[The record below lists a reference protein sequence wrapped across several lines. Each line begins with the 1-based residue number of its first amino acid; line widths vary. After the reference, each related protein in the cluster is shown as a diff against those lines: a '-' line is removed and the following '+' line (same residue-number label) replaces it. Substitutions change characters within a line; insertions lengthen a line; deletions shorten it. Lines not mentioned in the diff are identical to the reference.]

1 MQLRHILNYVGS
13 ALFLASILGL
23 AGCQLASQLDANGT
37 DRAGAAPIEEE
48 ATSTA
53 DRSGVLVMAHGGN
66 AAWNRA
72 VEAVVEPLRQTYP
85 IEIAFGMAKTSTMR
99 DAVGRLEQQGVNR
112 IAVVRMFISGESF
125 LGKTQY
131 ILGLPSPLDGKA
143 NEAVPAH
150 SSARQYSS
158 HTMSN
163 TQHSSSGHTMEPP
176 KPIDSDA
183 VFMLS
188 QEGVSASPLV
198 DDILIER
205 ARSLS
210 VDPLQECVVILGH
223 GPGDDDE
230 NERWLANMHRR
241 AERLRS
247 QGQYRDVWCETL
259 REDWPDRRAA
269 AEERIREHI
278 YAHERAGQ
286 RVIVV
291 PFRVA
296 GFGPY
301 EEVLDGLNYIADGAG
316 FCPHPNMTRWI
327 DQTARAS
334 DPSLPTALLSQ

>member
-1 MQLRHILNYVGS
+1 
-13 ALFLASILGL
+13 
-23 AGCQLASQLDANGT
+23 
-37 DRAGAAPIEEE
+37 
-48 ATSTA
+48 
-53 DRSGVLVMAHGGN
+53 MAHGGN

-85 IEIAFGMAKTSTMR
+85 VEIAFGMAKTSTMR
-99 DAVGRLEQQGVNR
+99 DAVDRLEEQGVNR

-143 NEAVPAH
+143 NAGATAH
-150 SSARQYSS
+150 SSAGQTSS
-158 HTMSN
+158 HTMGGA
-163 TQHSSSGHTMEPP
+163 QHSSSGHTMEAPS
-176 KPIDSDA
+176 PIDSDA
-183 VFMLS
+183 IFILS
-188 QEGVSASPLV
+188 EDGVSASPLI
-198 DDILIER
+198 DDILFER
-205 ARSLS
+205 ARLLS
-210 VDPLQECVVILGH
+210 VDPSQECVVILGH
-223 GPGDDDE
+223 GPRDDSE

-241 AERLRS
+241 AERLRAH
-247 QGQYRDVWCETL
+247 GQYRHVWTETL

-278 YAHERAGQ
+278 REHETAGQ

-316 FCPHPNMTRWI
+316 FCPHPNMTQWI

-334 DPSLPTALLSQ
+334 DPSLPTALLD